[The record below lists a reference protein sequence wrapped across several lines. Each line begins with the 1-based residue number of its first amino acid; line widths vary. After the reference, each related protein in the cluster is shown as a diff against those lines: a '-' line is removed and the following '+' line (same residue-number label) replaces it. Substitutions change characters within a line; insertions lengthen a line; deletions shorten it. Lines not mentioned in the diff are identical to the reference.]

1 MHTYGHIYLCC
12 IDHVVCIYVVYFL
25 EDLIST
31 NKVCTLHA
39 LHVCTHITNV
49 IIPQPTCIRATA
61 CHSFSFLSRSTLAGH
76 SL

>member
-1 MHTYGHIYLCC
+1 MHTYVHIYLCC

-39 LHVCTHITNV
+39 LHMYVHTLLMSSSHNPLASVRRLAI
-49 IIPQPTCIRATA
+49 
-61 CHSFSFLSRSTLAGH
+61 LSRFCQDQH
-76 SL
+76 

>member
-1 MHTYGHIYLCC
+1 MATYIY
-12 IDHVVCIYVVYFL
+12 VVLIMLYAYVVYFL